1 MMTGFFRAVRRISGL
16 AALALLAGCQGVQ
29 MGLPMPDGGEPVM
42 QQSEPVP
49 ANLPPA
55 TGEVIGSGPVRVAM
69 LLPMSAPGNAGKVA
83 QGFRNAAALAVEDF
97 PGTVELVIKDTA
109 GIATTATDAAAE
121 AYTEGA
127 SIVLGPLFSGNVSAV
142 SGVLEPRGRT
152 MIAFSSD
159 AGVARRGV
167 YLNSF
172 LPGDIVRRTLDHAMA
187 QGVRRVTAIVPEGAF
202 GLLVEREARQA
213 LAAGGGE
220 LVGTVRYA
228 YDDASVAQAV
238 ADAMPLVGKSDAILL
253 PDGGNTPGVF
263 AQQLRET
270 GADLSGKRFLGS
282 GQWANAKLTDPA
294 FNGAWYAD
302 IDQTRMGS
310 FNTRYEQRFGEK
322 PAPNMVL
329 GYDSLALVAGLV
341 RSGGP
346 QALTVANLESAGG
359 YNGYTGLFR
368 LRPDGRNERGYA
380 VYEIRNGQPQVVSP
394 APASFRPG
402 F

>member
-16 AALALLAGCQGVQ
+16 TALALLAGCQGVQ

-172 LPGDIVRRTLDHAMA
+172 LPGDIVRRT
-187 QGVRRVTAIVPEGAF
+187 
-202 GLLVEREARQA
+202 
-213 LAAGGGE
+213 
-220 LVGTVRYA
+220 
-228 YDDASVAQAV
+228 
-238 ADAMPLVGKSDAILL
+238 
-253 PDGGNTPGVF
+253 
-263 AQQLRET
+263 
-270 GADLSGKRFLGS
+270 
-282 GQWANAKLTDPA
+282 
-294 FNGAWYAD
+294 
-302 IDQTRMGS
+302 
-310 FNTRYEQRFGEK
+310 
-322 PAPNMVL
+322 
-329 GYDSLALVAGLV
+329 
-341 RSGGP
+341 
-346 QALTVANLESAGG
+346 
-359 YNGYTGLFR
+359 
-368 LRPDGRNERGYA
+368 
-380 VYEIRNGQPQVVSP
+380 
-394 APASFRPG
+394 
-402 F
+402 